1 MFNPDQCHR
10 AIKRVAKERHRDISI
25 TALGT
30 TRDSNA
36 HAKSEGQRRSVQGKG
51 RSRQAR
57 EQREY
62 GGGGG

>member
-1 MFNPDQCHR
+1 MFNPNQCHR
-10 AIKRVAKERHRDISI
+10 AIKRVAKEKHRDISI

-36 HAKSEGQRRSVQGKG
+36 HAKSEGQGRSVQGKG
-51 RSRQAR
+51 RSRQAG

-62 GGGGG
+62 GGRDG